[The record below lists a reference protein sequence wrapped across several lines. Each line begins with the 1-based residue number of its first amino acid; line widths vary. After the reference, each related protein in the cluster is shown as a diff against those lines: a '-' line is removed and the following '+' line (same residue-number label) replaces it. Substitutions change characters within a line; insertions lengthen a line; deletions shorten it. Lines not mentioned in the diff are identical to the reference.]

1 MNTLEIVLLS
11 LLTGLFIAL
20 LIASN
25 AYLAWMLHATRRALT
40 NTLSASAAA
49 STDISSLRTQ
59 IDAILGTHRQD
70 MQAIIARIN
79 GDKLVEAS
87 SVISRS
93 AQRIETACVAFG
105 QLAANMLSEGT
116 GIGEGSGESDVISSL
131 QRVRNNSR
139 GLGPESY
146 APNPTGERFVSQSR
160 TAAQDSGE
168 LLGEGDEDIEG
179 Q

>member
-40 NTLSASAAA
+40 DTLTAASAASA
-49 STDISSLRTQ
+49 DISSLRTQ

-70 MQAIIARIN
+70 MQAIVARIN

-87 SVISRS
+87 HVISRS

-105 QLAANMLSEGT
+105 QLAASMLTESA
-116 GIGEGSGESDVISSL
+116 GIGADISDSDL
-131 QRVRNNSR
+131 QRVRNSR
-139 GLGPESY
+139 SGLGPESY
-146 APNPTGERFVSQSR
+146 APNPTGERFIGQSR
-160 TAAQDSGE
+160 TSAQDSGE
-168 LLGEGDEDIEG
+168 LLDEGGEGGEG